1 MILFVAVD
9 LKQVWCLGRKFRW
22 EKPKICPRCKQTHL
36 WGHGFSD
43 TFFDGYPAALPMRRF
58 LCPLCRC
65 VIKCRPQNF
74 FSRFQTAIEAI
85 KLQLASRI
93 ATGRWPKAAN
103 RGRGRHWMAALKRK
117 ALVYLGLDWL
127 KHLAEAFDR
136 LLELGIVPVSVS
148 F

>member
-1 MILFVAVD
+1 
-9 LKQVWCLGRKFRW
+9 
-22 EKPKICPRCKQTHL
+22 
-36 WGHGFSD
+36 
-43 TFFDGYPAALPMRRF
+43 MRRF